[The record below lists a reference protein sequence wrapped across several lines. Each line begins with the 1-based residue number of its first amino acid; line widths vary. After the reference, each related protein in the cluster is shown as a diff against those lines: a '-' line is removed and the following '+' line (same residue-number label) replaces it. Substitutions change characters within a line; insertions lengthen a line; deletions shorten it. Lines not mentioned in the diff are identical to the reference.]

1 MKKYFFV
8 FIFFVLGP
16 AMVVAQ
22 QVDLRKDDQRFF
34 KGQPF
39 LALGGFTVVTQQE
52 RLPKDYQ
59 KLVEL
64 FSDWREFESPPLLNG
79 APNYTTDRF
88 KEDRKAFRVLQ
99 KRLNKI
105 NIDRWPVPQQT
116 DWHIVQA
123 EMNGYDFN
131 YRVLKPWE
139 RDPAFYQTV
148 WTYKS
153 DVPAHEGPT
162 NHAVLELWTYRFPL
176 TQDEQRRLAK
186 ELRVVPLLLEQAKE
200 NLTGNARDLWVAG
213 TENLRQQEKKLAG
226 LSKKL
231 NQHHPDNLLPDLVG
245 ALARAKQSTKLF
257 VGWLDAQA
265 VYKNG
270 PSGIGKENYTW
281 YQQNV
286 HLIPLSWEEEV
297 SLLKRELDRAWSSLV
312 LEEQKNRGLPPMVA
326 ANSAEE
332 FDAMAEEGV
341 QRLMR
346 FLDEKEIMLIKPNM
360 EPALREHMGQ
370 FVPEDQ
376 RNFFSIGMHY
386 DPVPLYSHFYHWFD
400 LAQMRDEPH
409 SSPIRREPLLYNIF
423 DSKSEGIATGVEEF
437 FMHAGL
443 YEDSPRSKEIVWI
456 MLAQRAAR
464 GLGSLYAHA
473 NMMTMEEAG
482 RVHVKW
488 TPRGWMEREP
498 HLLRFEQHLYL
509 RQPGYGTCYVTGK
522 YLIEGLMTEYAKQ
535 KEAAGEPFIM
545 KDFFEEFNDA
555 GNIPVELIRREMI
568 GKEKGI
574 N

>member
-1 MKKYFFV
+1 MFV
-8 FIFFVLGP
+8 VFLFGP
-16 AMVVAQ
+16 AIMLAQ
-22 QVDLRKDDQRFF
+22 QEDLRKDDEKFF
-34 KGQPF
+34 KGKPVSA
-39 LALGGFTVVTQQE
+39 LAASMIQTQE
-52 RLPKDYQ
+52 EPLPKDYQ

-64 FSDWREFESPPLLNG
+64 FNEWREFESPPLLNG
-79 APNYTTDRF
+79 APDYTASRF
-88 KEDRKAFRVLQ
+88 KEDRKIFRNLQ

-105 NIDRWPVPQQT
+105 NVDSWAIPQQI
-116 DWHIVQA
+116 DWHVVRA

-131 YRVLKPWE
+131 YRVLRPWE

-162 NHAVLELWTYRFPL
+162 NHAILELWTYDFPL
-176 TQDEQRRLAK
+176 TQDEQRRLTK
-186 ELRVVPLLLEQAKE
+186 ELRVVPPLLEQARE
-200 NLTGNARDLWVAG
+200 NLVGNARDLWIAG
-213 TENLRQQEKKLAG
+213 TENFRRQEKRLDS

-231 NQHHPDNLLPDLVG
+231 SQHHPNSLHPSVRG
-245 ALARAKQSTKLF
+245 ALSRAKQSTQSF
-257 VGWLDAQA
+257 VKWLDAQA

-286 HLIPLSWEEEV
+286 HLVPFSWEEEV

-312 LEEQKNRGLPPMVA
+312 LEEQKNQGLPPLVA
-326 ANSAEE
+326 ANTAEE
-332 FDAMAEEGV
+332 FEVMAEKGV
-341 QRLMR
+341 QRLLG
-346 FLDEKEIMLIKPNM
+346 FLNEKKIMPIKPNM

-423 DSKSEGIATGVEEF
+423 DSKSEGIATGVEEI

-443 YEDSPRSKEIVWI
+443 YEDSPRSKEIIWI

-482 RVHVKW
+482 KVHVKW

-522 YLIEGLMTEYAKQ
+522 YLIEGLIAEYAEQVEGQGKQ
-535 KEAAGEPFIM
+535 FVM
-545 KDFFEEFNDA
+545 KDFFKKFNDA
-555 GNIPVELIRREMI
+555 GNIPVELVRWEITGNKQR
-568 GKEKGI
+568 
-574 N
+574 

>member
-16 AMVVAQ
+16 AMVLAQ

-39 LALGGFTVVTQQE
+39 LALGGFTVVAQQE
-52 RLPKDYQ
+52 GLPKDYQ

-131 YRVLKPWE
+131 SRVLKPWE
-139 RDPAFYQTV
+139 RDPAFYQTI

-186 ELRVVPLLLEQAKE
+186 ELRVIPPLLEQAKE

-245 ALARAKQSTKLF
+245 ALARAKQSTRLF

-326 ANSAEE
+326 ASSAEE

-568 GKEKGI
+568 GEEKGI

>member
-1 MKKYFFV
+1 MKKYFFMLVV
-8 FIFFVLGP
+8 FLFGLAIVL
-16 AMVVAQ
+16 AQ
-22 QVDLRKDDQRFF
+22 QEDLRKDDEKFL
-34 KGQPF
+34 KGRPVSVLDVSMIQ
-39 LALGGFTVVTQQE
+39 AQE
-52 RLPKDYQ
+52 EGLPKDYQ
-59 KLVEL
+59 KLVAL
-64 FSDWREFESPPLLNG
+64 FNDWREFESPPLLGG
-79 APNYTTDRF
+79 APDYTANRF
-88 KEDRKAFRVLQ
+88 KEDRKVFRGLQ

-105 NIDRWPVPQQT
+105 NIDSWAVPQQI
-116 DWHIVQA
+116 DWHIVRA

-131 YRVLKPWE
+131 YRVLRPWE

-148 WTYKS
+148 WAYKS

-162 NHAVLELWTYRFPL
+162 NHATIELWTYSFPL
-176 TQDEQRRLAK
+176 TQDEQQRMAK
-186 ELRVVPLLLEQAKE
+186 ELRIVPPLLKQARE
-200 NLTGNARDLWVAG
+200 NLVGNARDLWVAG
-213 TENLRQQEKKLAG
+213 TENLRRQEKRLDS

-231 NQHHPDNLLPDLVG
+231 GQHHPNNLHPNLRG
-245 ALARAKQSTKLF
+245 ALSHAKQSTRSF
-257 VGWLDAQA
+257 VKWLDAQA
-265 VYKNG
+265 PYKSG
-270 PSGIGKENYTW
+270 PSGVGKENYTW

-286 HLIPLSWEEEV
+286 HLVPLSWEEEV

-312 LEEQKNRGLPPMVA
+312 LEEQKNQGLPPMVA
-326 ANSAEE
+326 ANTPKE
-332 FDAMAEEGV
+332 FEIMAEKGV
-341 QRLMR
+341 KRLLG
-346 FLDEKEIMLIKPNM
+346 FLSEKKIMPIKPNM

-376 RNFFSIGMHY
+376 RNFFLIGMHY

-423 DSKSEGIATGVEEF
+423 DSKSEGIATGVEEI

-482 RVHVKW
+482 KVHVKW

-498 HLLRFEQHLYL
+498 HLLKFEQHLYL
-509 RQPGYGTCYVTGK
+509 RQPGYGTCYITGK

-535 KEAAGEPFIM
+535 LEEQGKKFVM
-545 KDFFEEFNDA
+545 KDFFKKFNDT
-555 GNIPVELIRREMI
+555 GNIPVELVRWEITGNKHR
-568 GKEKGI
+568 
-574 N
+574 